1 MMSFEDSIF
10 KYLKYKPKK
19 LNSINGS
26 NYFPSIIG
34 IKTKLLKV
42 NVTSD
47 IIISLLQTQL
57 KLTSKDKSNLFY
69 N

>member
-1 MMSFEDSIF
+1 MMSFEDIIF

-34 IKTKLLKV
+34 IKTFLKTNDLL
-42 NVTSD
+42 
-47 IIISLLQTQL
+47 L
-57 KLTSKDKSNLFY
+57 
-69 N
+69 